1 MREKSMV
8 YNEETNIKEDK
19 TMTFITTMIT
29 IAMDMIQAL
38 INGILM
44 NRVGW
49 MLGIGYLI
57 VDGAIIMLVWLILRV
72 RQFMKEEEES

>member
-1 MREKSMV
+1 MKKLI
-8 YNEETNIKEDK
+8 IKEDK
-19 TMTFITTMIT
+19 TMTFITTMIA
-29 IAMDMIQAL
+29 IAMDMIQAF

-49 MLGIGYLI
+49 MLGIGYLF
-57 VDGAIIMLVWLILRV
+57 VDGAIITLVWLILRV